1 MFVDVTFLG
10 TIGTIQQASKVVDT
24 ALIESARYVG
34 TVARISA
41 ETGKAMEQLPERAVD
56 NFE

>member
-10 TIGTIQQASKVVDT
+10 TIGSIQQASKVVDT

-34 TVARISA
+34 TVARMLA
-41 ETGKAMEQLPERAVD
+41 ERGKAMEQQPERGVD